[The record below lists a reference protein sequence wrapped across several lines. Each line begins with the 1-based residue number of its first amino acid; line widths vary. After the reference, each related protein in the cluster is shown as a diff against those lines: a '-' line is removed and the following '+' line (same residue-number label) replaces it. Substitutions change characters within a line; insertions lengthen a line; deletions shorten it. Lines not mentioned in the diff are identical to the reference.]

1 MAPAV
6 RPHFLA
12 RHPWLIGPL
21 LMAAT
26 AVGLGLVLKSPDG
39 LAVWVLGGAGG
50 LALVWILCTTLWP
63 SRADRTCPECG
74 AEGLRRMD
82 PATTRGLMCTACG
95 HTDAEASGWFLAEE
109 EGALDEVIAKRH
121 RSNS

>member
-1 MAPAV
+1 
-6 RPHFLA
+6 
-12 RHPWLIGPL
+12 
-21 LMAAT
+21 MAAT

>member
-1 MAPAV
+1 MAAPV

-21 LMAAT
+21 LLAAT
-26 AVGLGLVLKSPDG
+26 AVGLGLALKAPDRI
-39 LAVWVLGGAGG
+39 AVWVLGGLGG
-50 LALVWILCTTLWP
+50 LALLWTLSTAFWP
-63 SRADRTCPECG
+63 SRANRTCPECG

-82 PATTRGLMCTACG
+82 PATTRGLVCTSCG

-109 EGALDEVIAKRH
+109 EGALDEVIANRH
-121 RSNS
+121 RSDS